1 MLKTLYPY
9 RFELFLFT
17 QLAIL
22 FGSLVVP
29 LGWFESWISPLLFL
43 SNLMVG
49 VVFVSHKKRLFIF
62 LSGLLVLSGFIFIID
77 ILGLEFYKRLRF
89 LRLGCF
95 FVFYAIVSLE
105 IIKQVAHAKDVNK
118 TVILGLISGYISLGL
133 LAFFMFLTI
142 EMLDPN
148 SFSGLIN
155 DPNIERDLTEQL
167 LYFSYVTLLTI
178 GYGEILPVTS
188 IAQKAAILVALL
200 GQFYLVILTA
210 IVVGKYINQSLKTN

>member
-1 MLKTLYPY
+1 MLKKLYPI
-9 RFELFLFT
+9 RFELFLFS
-17 QLAIL
+17 QVAIL
-22 FGSLVVP
+22 FGSLIVP
-29 LGWFESWISPLLFL
+29 LAWFESWISPLLFL
-43 SNLMVG
+43 LNLMVG
-49 VVFVSHKKRLFIF
+49 VIFVSHKKRLFIF
-62 LSGLLVLSGFIFIID
+62 LSGLLILSGFIFIID
-77 ILGLEFYKRLRF
+77 ILDLDFYKK
-89 LRLGCF
+89 LRLLRLASF
-95 FVFYAIVSLE
+95 FAFYAVVSLE
-105 IIKQVAHAKDVNK
+105 IIKQVTHAKDVNK
-118 TVILGLISGYISLGL
+118 NVILGLISGYISLGL

-178 GYGEILPVTS
+178 GYGEIIPVS
-188 IAQKAAILVALL
+188 SLAQKAAVLVALL